1 MADTVGLV
9 EIGQESPDFTLVD
22 QHGEPVTLS
31 DFRGRKNVVLLF
43 YPYAF
48 SSICTGELCTIRD
61 RLTSFDNDDTVTLA
75 VSIDHKFTLR
85 AFADQEG
92 YTFRLLADF
101 WPHGAVAQAYGVFV
115 EEKGAAK
122 RGTFI
127 IDKAGVLQWSVIHGM
142 GEARDADEYEK
153 ALASLP
159 A

>member
-1 MADTVGLV
+1 MV
-9 EIGQESPDFTLVD
+9 EIGQQAPDFTLVD
-22 QHGEPVTLS
+22 QHGEKVTLS
-31 DFRGRKNVVLLF
+31 QFRGDKNVVLLF

-48 SSICTGELCTIRD
+48 SSTCTGELCVIRD
-61 RLTSFDNDDTVTLA
+61 RLGSFDNDETVTLA
-75 VSIDHKFTLR
+75 VSIDHKYTLR
-85 AFADQEG
+85 AFADAEG

-101 WPHGAVAQAYGVFV
+101 WPHGAVAEDYGVFV

-127 IDKAGVLQWSVIHGM
+127 IDKAGVVRWTVIHGM

-153 ALASLP
+153 ALAALR

>member
-1 MADTVGLV
+1 MV
-9 EIGQESPDFTLVD
+9 EIGQEAPDFTLVD
-22 QHGEPVTLS
+22 QHGERVTLS
-31 DFRGRKNVVLLF
+31 DFRGHKNAVVLF

-48 SSICTGELCTIRD
+48 SSTCTSELCTIRD
-61 RLTSFDNDDTVTLA
+61 RLASFDNDDTVTLA
-75 VSIDHKFTLR
+75 VSIDHKYTLR
-85 AFADQEG
+85 AFAEHEG
-92 YTFRLLADF
+92 YSFRLLADF

-127 IDKAGVLQWSVIHGM
+127 IDKSGVLRWSVIHEM

-153 ALASLP
+153 ALASLS